1 MNRKSKTI
9 NLIQDRAT
17 PHNNVLI
24 SEFKKNTDVKLNVW
38 YAEDQDIKLFAN
50 YPKLG
55 DNLTNQYC
63 LYMKILFIDKL
74 DKTDLH

>member
-38 YAEDQDIKLFAN
+38 YAEDQDIGILLDIGIAIRIRVIS
-50 YPKLG
+50 
-55 DNLTNQYC
+55 
-63 LYMKILFIDKL
+63 YMISQVMQ
-74 DKTDLH
+74 TTV